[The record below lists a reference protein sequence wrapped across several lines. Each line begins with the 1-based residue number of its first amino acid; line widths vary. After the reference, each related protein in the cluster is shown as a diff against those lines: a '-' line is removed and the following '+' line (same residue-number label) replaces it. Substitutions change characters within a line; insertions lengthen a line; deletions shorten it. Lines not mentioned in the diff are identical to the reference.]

1 MNSYLLSRSLGI
13 FGPQTFQRAESD
25 RLLHAIQACPNVI
38 FDSSDAA
45 APLCDA
51 MQHETRDCNTPKV
64 WAHRAGV
71 NSLVIDRFE
80 GR

>member
-1 MNSYLLSRSLGI
+1 MNSYLLSRSLGT

-25 RLLHAIQACPNVI
+25 RLLQAIQAAPNVC
-38 FDSSDAA
+38 FDSSDAPA
-45 APLCDA
+45 RLCDTT
-51 MQHETRDCNTPKV
+51 QHDVGNVDTPDF

>member
-38 FDSSDAA
+38 FDSSDAP

-51 MQHETRDCNTPKV
+51 TQHETRDGNT

>member
-13 FGPQTFQRAESD
+13 FGPPTFQRAESD
-25 RLLHAIQACPNVI
+25 RLLQAIQAAPKVT
-38 FDSSDAA
+38 FDSSDAS
-45 APLCDA
+45 LGDA
-51 MQHETRDCNTPKV
+51 TQHGVVDGENPEG

-71 NSLVIDRFE
+71 NALVIDRFE